1 MKIIQK
7 MKLKKL
13 QFVLTSLYVMIHK
26 KKKKNQK
33 VMTKATKK
41 KKNANIDI

>member
-26 KKKKNQK
+26 KKKKKSKSDDKSN
-33 VMTKATKK
+33 KK
-41 KKNANIDI
+41 KKKMLT

>member
-26 KKKKNQK
+26 KKKKSK
-33 VMTKATKK
+33 SYDKSKK
-41 KKNANIDI
+41 KKKKKKMLT

>member
-26 KKKKNQK
+26 KKKKIKKWWQK
-33 VMTKATKK
+33 QQKK
-41 KKNANIDI
+41 KKMLT

>member
-26 KKKKNQK
+26 KKKKKKK
-33 VMTKATKK
+33 VMKKAKK
-41 KKNANIDI
+41 KKKKC